1 RGARRAAGR
10 RPGAGPPGRAG
21 RAGAP
26 RPRRPL
32 APPRGRRR
40 QRPRRDHRGCAV
52 SIRFWLHL
60 LRPTPRTPEPAPE
73 PAPGPL
79 RPLGEGLQ
87 AWEPPQPEPEPEPPL
102 RRDSSCIDQPGR
114 RCDSGD
120 ALTSLITAFK
130 ALERRVEALEST
142 HGDQS

>member
-1 RGARRAAGR
+1 M
-10 RPGAGPPGRAG
+10 
-21 RAGAP
+21 
-26 RPRRPL
+26 
-32 APPRGRRR
+32 
-40 QRPRRDHRGCAV
+40 

-73 PAPGPL
+73 PAPGPV
-79 RPLGEGLQ
+79 RPLGEPDETPDPVTLRLLHEGLQ

-120 ALTSLITAFK
+120 ALASLITAFR
-130 ALERRVEALEST
+130 ALERRVEALESK

>member
-1 RGARRAAGR
+1 M
-10 RPGAGPPGRAG
+10 
-21 RAGAP
+21 
-26 RPRRPL
+26 
-32 APPRGRRR
+32 
-40 QRPRRDHRGCAV
+40 

-73 PAPGPL
+73 PAPGPV
-79 RPLGEGLQ
+79 RPLGEPDETPDPVTLRLLHEGLQ
-87 AWEPPQPEPEPEPPL
+87 AWEPPQSEPEPEPPL

-130 ALERRVEALEST
+130 VLERRVEALESE